1 MSGTKPARVLVLW
14 LSDSGPTDDSALHA
28 VKERMCKLPVR
39 LMRLRCREDCL
50 APNAGNAADLLHGI
64 GSVFLP
70 VLPGTLIHAMETGDF
85 RDAAVRLLCTAMQRG
100 IPVSC
105 ADPWPDRSRLPSPV
119 VQRLKRED
127 ALLAQYGIRRDQA
140 AASNGI
146 GPSPKRVISE
156 ETLRHHT
163 GPLELGPNDLLTP
176 LARDYAK
183 AHGIQI
189 TRGGQDYE
197 TGHCGRTSGRHPQ
210 G

>member
-1 MSGTKPARVLVLW
+1 MRGTKPARVLVLW
-14 LSDSGPTDDSALHA
+14 LPDAAQPDDTALRA
-28 VKERMCKLPVR
+28 VKERMRKLPVR
-39 LMRLRCREDCL
+39 LARLRRREEDL
-50 APNAGNAADLLHGI
+50 APDAGNDLLQGI

-70 VLPGTLIHAMETGDF
+70 VLPGALIHAMETGDY

-119 VQRLKRED
+119 AQRLKRED
-127 ALLAQYGIRRDQA
+127 AVLAQYGIRRDSPA
-140 AASNGI
+140 APSGSSNGV
-146 GPSPKRVISE
+146 PLSQKRVISE

-163 GPLELGPNDLLTP
+163 GPLLLGPNDLLTP

-189 TRGGQDYE
+189 TRGE
-197 TGHCGRTSGRHPQ
+197 
-210 G
+210 